1 LLRSPIPLLGKSVY
15 VVFVHAASLIG
26 SRDTVEEY
34 LAYRMFPLSTSFF
47 FGEIAD
53 WGGGG
58 GTPVS
63 KVTLPLPEFPLAKF
77 QGESDD
83 HFWVRVELWPRSRA
97 WH

>member
-1 LLRSPIPLLGKSVY
+1 LTVTVKNKWSRGWTRARFYYKVPLLRSPIPLLGKSVY

-34 LAYRMFPLSTSFF
+34 LAYRMFPLSASFF

-58 GTPVS
+58 GHQ
-63 KVTLPLPEFPLAKF
+63 F
-77 QGESDD
+77 QK
-83 HFWVRVELWPRSRA
+83 
-97 WH
+97 